1 LNNITAGVR
10 KRKDANR
17 TREAGGLDE
26 IQGVVANRLRLHC
39 NGAVGFID
47 WLGLFATNHSHRY
60 SKDPILALLDADK
73 TGTARVDVTYAP

>member
-1 LNNITAGVR
+1 VTNTL
-10 KRKDANR
+10 K
-17 TREAGGLDE
+17 L
-26 IQGVVANRLRLHC
+26 LR